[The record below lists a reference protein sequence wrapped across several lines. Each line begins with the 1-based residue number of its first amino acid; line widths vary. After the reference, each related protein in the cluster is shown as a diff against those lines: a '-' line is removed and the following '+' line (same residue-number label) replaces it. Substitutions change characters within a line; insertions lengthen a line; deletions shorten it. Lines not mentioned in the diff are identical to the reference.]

1 MYLSLTQVKL
11 LRMKT
16 IVLATDFSP
25 NANKVAHFAMQL
37 ALTQQATLILM
48 HAFHFWPTNPAETGG
63 DFTLSAKA
71 MHDDSQKT
79 LNHLAHTL
87 NEQYG
92 TEVNIRCVTK
102 EGYPIPAIREVAEEE
117 KADLVIMS
125 TTGTAP
131 QSAQLMGSVATS
143 MVAETNVPLLLV
155 PPSVG
160 YADVKNVVLGV
171 DLDTPPNAV
180 ALDTALRFA
189 RQFGCV
195 VNLLCIHPHPADA
208 HVRTKAEHIREL
220 MVSVPHTMTVLSGE
234 EIYNTLLTFAHENK
248 ADLIM
253 MLPQAH
259 SWFRRLFVEGET
271 ERFARLTDI
280 PLLAIV

>member
-1 MYLSLTQVKL
+1 
-11 LRMKT
+11 MKT
-16 IVLATDFSP
+16 IVLATDFSS

-37 ALTQQATLILM
+37 AQAQKATLILM
-48 HAFHFWPTNPAETGG
+48 HAFHFWPGNPAETGM
-63 DFTLSAKA
+63 DFPLSAKA
-71 MHDDSQKT
+71 MHDDKQSLLT
-79 LNHLAHTL
+79 HLAHTL
-87 NEQYG
+87 TEQYG
-92 TEVNIRCVTK
+92 TDVPIHCITK
-102 EGYPIPAIREVAEEE
+102 EGYPIPAIREVAEAE
-117 KADLVIMS
+117 KADLIIMS

-143 MVAETNVPLLLV
+143 MVAETTVPLLLV

-189 RQFGCV
+189 RQFGSV
-195 VNLLCIHPHPADA
+195 VNLLCIYPQPADA
-208 HVRTKAEHIREL
+208 RVRTRAEHIREL
-220 MVSVPHTMTVLSGE
+220 MVSVPHTMTILLDE
-234 EIYNTLLTFAHENK
+234 DIYDTLLTFAHENK

-253 MLPQAH
+253 MIPQTH
-259 SWFRRLFVEGET
+259 SWFRRLFVEGQT
-271 ERFARLTDI
+271 ERMARLTDI